1 VELVQAGAAAH
12 RELGAEHVVAG
23 DLDHEAGEQ

>member
-12 RELGAEHVVAG
+12 RELGAEDFVAG
-23 DLDHEAGEQ
+23 DLDHQARKQ